1 MKIFESPQR
10 DLEKNLSVLDNKL
23 DVIQKQLRG
32 LRDDNVQM
40 SKDIRTIIKAVA
52 LMVTAPEEAEIEL

>member
-10 DLEKNLSVLDNKL
+10 DLEKNLSFVDRKL
-23 DVIQKQLRG
+23 DVIQKQLRD

-40 SKDIRTIIKAVA
+40 SKDIRTIVKAVA
-52 LMVTAPEEAEIEL
+52 LMVTAPEEEEIEL